1 MVIKVVETKKFG
13 LSVFEVTI
21 NNVLSSTMMSHEH
34 AMSKAYILKNRV
46 ERDYGEHCV
55 VLDKC
60 ATQVWSTA
68 A

>member
-1 MVIKVVETKKFG
+1 MVIKVIETKKFG
-13 LSVFEVTI
+13 LSVFEITI
-21 NNVLSSTMMSHEH
+21 NNILSSTMMSHEH
-34 AMSKAYILKNRV
+34 AMSKAIVLKQRV

-60 ATQVWSTA
+60 AGSVWLKA